1 MKESFLMTRT
11 VGHTFQRTAILK
23 LPKLVACPFHANT
36 TPSLRGQGKEVK
48 GEK

>member
-1 MKESFLMTRT
+1 MKALFPMTRT

-23 LPKLVACPFHANT
+23 LQKLVACPIHT
-36 TPSLRGQGKEVK
+36 IMTQSLRGQAKEIK